1 MKIVLHN
8 FPVDGALLMYLASHM
23 NIIRIKNILH
33 HLVFILRLRLIHL
46 VQNIQS
52 YIKVASIETL
62 VFSRTDILYDY

>member
-1 MKIVLHN
+1 MQKILHN
-8 FPVDGALLMYLASHM
+8 IFLVDVLAISLASDTSF
-23 NIIRIKNILH
+23 L
-33 HLVFILRLRLIHL
+33 LRLRYHIIELIHL

>member
-23 NIIRIKNILH
+23 NIIRIQNILH
-33 HLVFILRLRLIHL
+33 HLVFIHALRLRLIHL

-62 VFSRTDILYDY
+62 VCS

>member
-1 MKIVLHN
+1 M
-8 FPVDGALLMYLASHM
+8 
-23 NIIRIKNILH
+23 
-33 HLVFILRLRLIHL
+33 LRLRLIHL

>member
-33 HLVFILRLRLIHL
+33 HLVLRLRLIHL

>member
-8 FPVDGALLMYLASHM
+8 FPVDGALLMYLAS
-23 NIIRIKNILH
+23 
-33 HLVFILRLRLIHL
+33 LRLRLIHL

>member
-23 NIIRIKNILH
+23 NIIRIKN
-33 HLVFILRLRLIHL
+33 ILRLRLIHL

>member
-1 MKIVLHN
+1 MC
-8 FPVDGALLMYLASHM
+8 PVDVLGITYEYHTY
-23 NIIRIKNILH
+23 KNILH
-33 HLVFILRLRLIHL
+33 HLVLRLRYYIIELIHL